1 MLYEFLAAERI
12 GILALCAKKLALL
25 ADSRT
30 SSAEMEKGLP
40 IFYDELIEV
49 LRLDEENPGP
59 PNDASANIHTLSAT
73 RRGKESLRLGY
84 TISQVVHGYGALCQ
98 AVTEYVGT
106 NGGEPV
112 YMREFNRLNFC
123 LDVAI
128 AEAVTEFN
136 RIERENVGKD
146 EIKRLGF
153 LAHELRNSLNVAVM
167 AHQMIKSGRVGLGGN
182 TNRVL
187 EDAHQRM
194 REIIDR
200 SLSEVRLQG
209 EPTVDL
215 QRCRVYHL
223 TSEVIITADRA
234 ARDKDITLAV
244 DVSPELEILAD
255 PHLITSALSNLV
267 HNAIKF
273 TKPNKTVWIRASTH
287 AGRIFI
293 EVEDECGGLPQSKI
307 EDLFKPYSQKGV
319 DRTGLGLGLMISR
332 RAVDLCHGTLT
343 ARDVVGKGCV
353 FKIELPEHPKVRPSP
368 AAVQVE
374 QTYTELENIV
384 Q

>member
-1 MLYEFLAAERI
+1 M
-12 GILALCAKKLALL
+12 ALCAKKLAQL

-30 SSAEMEKGLP
+30 SSIEMEKGLP
-40 IFYDELIEV
+40 VFYDELIEI
-49 LRLDEENPGP
+49 LRMDEEAPGRS
-59 PNDASANIHTLSAT
+59 NDASVSIHSPSAT

-98 AVTEYVGT
+98 AVTEYVGA

-112 YMREFNRLNFC
+112 YIREFNRLNFC

-136 RIERENVGKD
+136 RVERETVSRD

-182 TNRVL
+182 TNQVL
-187 EDAHQRM
+187 EDAHERI

-209 EPTVDL
+209 EATVDL

-223 TSEVIITADRA
+223 ISEVRITALYA
-234 ARDKDITLAV
+234 ANEKAIKIEV

-267 HNAIKF
+267 QNAIKF
-273 TKPNKTVWIRASTH
+273 TKPGKTVWIRSASN
-287 AGRIFI
+287 AGRTLI
-293 EVEDECGGLPQSKI
+293 EVEDECGGLPHGKL
-307 EDLFKPYSQKGV
+307 EDLFKPYSQKGT
-319 DRTGLGLGLMISR
+319 DRSGLGLGLTIAR

-343 ARDVVGKGCV
+343 AHDIVGKGCV
-353 FKIELPEHPKVRPSP
+353 FRIDLPDHPLVWPV
-368 AAVQVE
+368 AH
-374 QTYTELENIV
+374 
-384 Q
+384 